1 MYSDLGYVE
10 MTKKL
15 WVSKEQVITILT
27 RQTNEES
34 SISSHFL
41 QKSEYQLDVFL
52 FLWPWQDTRGS
63 NLGKEEASVLAPSLK
78 V

>member
-1 MYSDLGYVE
+1 MYSDLGYME

-27 RQTNEES
+27 RQTNEKS

-52 FLWPWQDTRGS
+52 FLWP
-63 NLGKEEASVLAPSLK
+63 
-78 V
+78 

>member
-27 RQTNEES
+27 RQMN
-34 SISSHFL
+34 
-41 QKSEYQLDVFL
+41 
-52 FLWPWQDTRGS
+52 
-63 NLGKEEASVLAPSLK
+63 
-78 V
+78 

>member
-1 MYSDLGYVE
+1 MHSDLGDVE

-27 RQTNEES
+27 RQTNEKS
-34 SISSHFL
+34 SISSHFQ

-52 FLWPWQDTRGS
+52 FLWP
-63 NLGKEEASVLAPSLK
+63 
-78 V
+78 